1 MRIKLNSESRKA
13 IKEYVETHRLDYD
26 DYLFKSRKGGAI
38 SATQAYRV
46 LKEAAVHRKILKTF
60 YTL

>member
-1 MRIKLNSESRKA
+1 M
-13 IKEYVETHRLDYD
+13 HRLDCD

-38 SATQAYRV
+38 SAIQAYRV
-46 LKEAAVHRKILKTF
+46 LKEAAVHHKILKTF